1 MIDLN
6 KIKSRISK
14 LSEKNNVPHQSSY
27 DTFLFERFLFL
38 LANSKYK
45 NNFVFK
51 GGFLLENI
59 VGIENRST
67 MDMDLKIQNEV
78 LSKENIFKIFKELEC
93 GYGNFSYT
101 IISVKDIKAT
111 MKYPGVSIKI
121 LGKYGNL
128 KKTFSV
134 DIATGDIVTP
144 APILYRYISSIDDLS
159 FDILA
164 YNKETI
170 LSEKFQTLIS
180 KGESNSRSKDF
191 YDMYLL
197 EKEGYDVELFNKAI
211 KNTFSNRETKFE
223 KDLILK
229 TINQIKESNIQK
241 ERFNRYSRNNEFV
254 KNVSFEDVMDAI
266 IKIYDSIIF

>member
-78 LSKENIFKIFKELEC
+78 LSKENIFRIFKENLE
-93 GYGNFSYT
+93 
-101 IISVKDIKAT
+101 
-111 MKYPGVSIKI
+111 
-121 LGKYGNL
+121 
-128 KKTFSV
+128 
-134 DIATGDIVTP
+134 
-144 APILYRYISSIDDLS
+144 
-159 FDILA
+159 
-164 YNKETI
+164 
-170 LSEKFQTLIS
+170 EK
-180 KGESNSRSKDF
+180 SR
-191 YDMYLL
+191 
-197 EKEGYDVELFNKAI
+197 
-211 KNTFSNRETKFE
+211 
-223 KDLILK
+223 
-229 TINQIKESNIQK
+229 
-241 ERFNRYSRNNEFV
+241 
-254 KNVSFEDVMDAI
+254 
-266 IKIYDSIIF
+266 